1 VTSDSQAADLER
13 YFAKVEDLDVEVRV
27 IDIRMEGEGATVRF
41 TRRDRFRDPGG
52 RMVTQESPPIEKR
65 LVRSA
70 DGLRFEPG
78 SR

>member
-13 YFAKVEDLDVEVRV
+13 YFARVEDLDVEVQV
-27 IDIRMEGEGATVRF
+27 IGIEREGDHSTVRF
-41 TRRDRFRDPGG
+41 TRRDRFRDPSG

-65 LVRSA
+65 VVRSP
-70 DGLRFEPG
+70 DGLRFEAG